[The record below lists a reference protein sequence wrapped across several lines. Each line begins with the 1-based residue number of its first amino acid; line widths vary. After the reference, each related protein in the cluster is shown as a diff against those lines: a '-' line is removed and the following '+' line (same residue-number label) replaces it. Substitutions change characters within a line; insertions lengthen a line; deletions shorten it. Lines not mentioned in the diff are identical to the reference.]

1 MILKEIAKKWS
12 KVDFLKLP
20 RVIPCL
26 TVTIT
31 MVNRPKLVFA
41 DVQPIVLEG
50 LRRVLEPFFNVVELA
65 RDGAEAVAAA
75 HRARADAVILD
86 VLLPELGGLESARR
100 IVTENAGAIRV
111 LFFTSLTDA
120 EYVREAR
127 RIGASGY
134 LLKSAEAE
142 EIILAVETILKGDD
156 YFSPALTERQPS
168 LLHGIEADRV
178 TPLTPRQ
185 IQVLRLVAEGCS
197 NKEIAHL
204 LGISTKTVEFHK
216 SAITSQL
223 GLHSTAELV
232 RYALEHNLVSAI
244 ETESK

>member
-1 MILKEIAKKWS
+1 
-12 KVDFLKLP
+12 
-20 RVIPCL
+20 
-26 TVTIT
+26 
-31 MVNRPKLVFA
+31 MVNRSKLVFA

-50 LRRVLEPFFNVVELA
+50 LQRVLEPVYNVA
-65 RDGAEAVAAA
+65 AMTRDGVAAVSA
-75 HRARADAVILD
+75 AGQLRPDAVILD
-86 VLLPELGGLESARR
+86 VLLPELGGLECARR
-100 IVTENAGAIRV
+100 ILKENAGAIRV
-111 LFFTSLTDA
+111 LFFTTLTDA

-127 RIGASGY
+127 RMGASAY
-134 LLKSAEAE
+134 VPKFCHYEELL
-142 EIILAVETILKGDD
+142 LAVETILKGGT
-156 YFSPALTERQPS
+156 YFSPALNQRQSS
-168 LLHGIEADRV
+168 LLHGLEVERV
-178 TPLTPRQ
+178 MPLTPRQ

-244 ETESK
+244 ETEAK